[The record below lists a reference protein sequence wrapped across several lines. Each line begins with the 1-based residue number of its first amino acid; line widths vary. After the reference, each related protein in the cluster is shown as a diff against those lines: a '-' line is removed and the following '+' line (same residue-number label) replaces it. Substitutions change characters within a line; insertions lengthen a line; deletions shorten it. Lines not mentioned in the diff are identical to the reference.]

1 MTLQPPGAT
10 GPREHIVVRSMPWAL
25 AAGIGVVVGSLA
37 SGVGAVSAVMV
48 PMAAIPVFDR
58 LSGGSCLTHECG
70 EGLGVIGL
78 LMAFWGWLL
87 GTLACAVVVP
97 LVTRRRRTLLSAIVT
112 AVAVAAVV
120 SGLVLLAFEI
130 FLYSGPSPL
139 PGGAKTP

>member
-1 MTLQPPGAT
+1 
-10 GPREHIVVRSMPWAL
+10 MPWGL
-25 AAGIGVVVGSLA
+25 AASIGVLVGSLV

-112 AVAVAAVV
+112 AVAVAAVI

-130 FLYSGPSPL
+130 FLYSGPSPI
-139 PGGAKTP
+139 PGGVKTS